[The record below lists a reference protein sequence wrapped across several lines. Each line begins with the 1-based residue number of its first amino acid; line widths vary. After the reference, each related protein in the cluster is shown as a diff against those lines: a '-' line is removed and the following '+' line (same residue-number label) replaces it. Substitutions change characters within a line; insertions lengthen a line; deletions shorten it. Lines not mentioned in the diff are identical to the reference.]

1 MTLQSIATLIG
12 TFRNITVIDVI
23 DILLVA
29 IIIYRLLEMI
39 RGTRAFQILGGLG
52 LIFVGYVLSQL
63 LGLYTLHWL
72 LSTFVGSLLLVVVVL
87 FQTEIRRALA
97 RFARNPFS
105 TSTTVELE
113 FAEELARSATA
124 LINRRIGALIVLEK
138 ETGLNE
144 YIDEGIKL
152 DAAVSRELLVSI
164 FLPSSPIHDGAVII
178 RRGRIVAAGCFFPL
192 ATEVELDKD
201 FGTRHRAAIG
211 VSQESDALV
220 LVISEERA
228 QISVA
233 HFGRITS
240 NLTSEQLLD
249 LIHDHFG

>member
-1 MTLQSIATLIG
+1 MTFDSIATLIG
-12 TFRNITVIDVI
+12 TFKNITVIDII
-23 DILLVA
+23 DILVVA

-39 RGTRAFQILGGLG
+39 RGTRALQILGGLG
-52 LIFVGYVLSQL
+52 LIFVGYVVSQL

-105 TSTTVELE
+105 SSTPVELE

-124 LINRRIGALIVLEK
+124 LVNRRIGALIVLEK

-144 YIDEGIKL
+144 YIEEGIKL
-152 DAAVSRELLVSI
+152 DAAVSRELLVSV

-178 RRGRIVAAGCFFPL
+178 RKGRIVAAGCFFPL

-201 FGTRHRAAIG
+201 LGTRHRAAIG

-228 QISVA
+228 QISVV
-233 HFGRITS
+233 HFGRITINVS
-240 NLTSEQLLD
+240 SEQLLD
-249 LIHDHFG
+249 IIHDHFG

>member
-1 MTLQSIATLIG
+1 MTFDNLATLIG
-12 TFRNITVIDVI
+12 TFKNITVTDVI
-23 DILLVA
+23 DIVLVA
-29 IIIYRLLEMI
+29 VIIYRLIDMI

-52 LIFVGYVLSQL
+52 LLFVGYVVSQL
-63 LGLYTLHWL
+63 LGLYTVHWL
-72 LSTFVGSLLLVVVVL
+72 FSTFVGSLLLVVVVL

-105 TSTTVELE
+105 MSAAVEVE
-113 FAEELARSATA
+113 FADELVRSATA
-124 LINRRIGALIVLEK
+124 LVNRRIGALIVLEK

-144 YIDEGIKL
+144 FIEEGIKL

-178 RRGRIVAAGCFFPL
+178 RQGRIVAAGCFFPL

-228 QISVA
+228 QISIA
-233 HFGRITS
+233 HYGRITS
-240 NLTSEQLLD
+240 NVSSEQLAD
-249 LIHDHFG
+249 IIHDHFG